1 MILPIG
7 DSPNPD
13 GTPVVTYFLIG
24 ANVAV
29 YLLTLPLTWTHADP
43 SDPLLIEFIHLVARQ
58 HGYQSSIQDILAH
71 TSAYDLFVFRWGYR
85 PVAPSIVDLFASMF
99 LHAGFGHLA
108 GNMLFLW
115 IYGDNVEHRLG
126 KGRYLFYYLATGA
139 AATIFHGMFS
149 PNSGLPLV
157 GASGAIS
164 GILGFYFVWFP
175 RNRVHLLLLFPFLL
189 RVVVSARS
197 LLGLYII
204 VQNVLPF
211 ILSRAS
217 GGVAHGAHIG
227 GFFAGV
233 AVAYWFDRGEALAR
247 PAEYATAAPQGHSI
261 STAIADGQLARAAR
275 EYFALAPEQTRKVLQ
290 PEEMIR
296 LGNWL
301 LDSGDP
307 GAALVVF
314 RRHLRDYPGGPLVG
328 EAHVGAGNVLLR
340 SLGQETAAYQH
351 FLDALDSDLSPAAE
365 AAARRALS
373 SISDRQS
380 RIKPLYTP
388 HS

>member
-7 DSPNPD
+7 DSPNPE
-13 GTPVVTYFLIG
+13 GTPVVTYLLIG

-29 YLLTLPLTWTHADP
+29 YLLTLPLTWTHANP
-43 SDPLLIEFIHLVARQ
+43 SDPLLTEFVHLVARQ
-58 HGYQSSIQDILAH
+58 NGYRSSIQDILAH
-71 TSAYDLFVFRWGYR
+71 TSAYDLFLFRWGYR

-99 LHAGFGHLA
+99 LHGGFGHLA

-139 AATIFHGMFS
+139 AATVSHAMFS
-149 PNSGLPLV
+149 PTSGLPLV

-164 GILGFYFVWFP
+164 GILGLYFVWFP

-189 RVVVSARS
+189 RVVVSARL

-211 ILSRAS
+211 VLSRAA

-233 AVAYWFDRGEALAR
+233 AVAYWFDRSE
-247 PAEYATAAPQGHSI
+247 S
-261 STAIADGQLARAAR
+261 
-275 EYFALAPEQTRKVLQ
+275 
-290 PEEMIR
+290 
-296 LGNWL
+296 GN
-301 LDSGDP
+301 
-307 GAALVVF
+307 
-314 RRHLRDYPGGPLVG
+314 RR
-328 EAHVGAGNVLLR
+328 
-340 SLGQETAAYQH
+340 
-351 FLDALDSDLSPAAE
+351 
-365 AAARRALS
+365 
-373 SISDRQS
+373 S
-380 RIKPLYTP
+380 RIKPLSTRR
-388 HS
+388 S